1 VRQPRENHRDSEG
14 APASVVVFAFVGV
27 TVDRRVPH
35 PFLLTGLA
43 AFVFFIASHAL
54 AAPKDNA
61 ALKLDDDAIFNDY
74 LATKFTDAE
83 RKLKQA
89 VTVCGRNNCS
99 PSVLAQVRRDLGIV
113 YVVTGRT
120 DEARAQFA
128 EALRLDPATQIPKDL
143 STPEIQQV
151 FASAGGAGGGGGSK
165 PSRGAPPPDAEPAQ
179 VTSAPPGPD
188 EEEEIEHQ
196 PVGEA
201 ALYTP
206 MVIFAEMAEGIN
218 PSKVQ
223 VRYKSFGSPDWKRV
237 ELKKYRRGYGAEIP
251 CTDIGSTPGELRYYI
266 QALGP
271 SGEVIATNGT
281 RQAPHRVVL
290 KDDPAD
296 EPRHLP
302 GKEIPQKCK
311 GGMQVDCPP
320 GLPGCGSDRKKAPGA
335 DCSTDMECAAGMCLS
350 GMCGGDPDK
359 ISSDVKCES
368 DAECGSGKV
377 CSKEGVCQ
385 AVSKKNWLGLAAQQ
399 DVLLLPSTTSVCGD
413 STEYACFQNGGY
425 YDPEQFPIIREAGD
439 EIKGG
444 FALSTTRILLSYDR
458 TLGSHIGL
466 GARVGYA
473 FGGGPQAEGG
483 KAFFP
488 AHIEARLSYWFGR
501 NPFSSTSIRP
511 YVVIGGGVAQFD
523 AKVNVD
529 VYERPQADNPDP
541 DNCTSTTCKYGT
553 VAWKKAGTSFVAGGG
568 GIMIPI
574 DFKSGVV
581 AEARLM
587 QAFSASAL
595 GASFQLG
602 YQMGL

>member
-1 VRQPRENHRDSEG
+1 M
-14 APASVVVFAFVGV
+14 
-27 TVDRRVPH
+27 DRRVPH
-35 PFLLTGLA
+35 PLLLTGLA
-43 AFVFFIASHAL
+43 AFVILIASHAL

-89 VTVCGRNNCS
+89 VTLCGRTGCS

-120 DEARAQFA
+120 DEARAQFG
-128 EALRLDPATQIPKDL
+128 EALRLDPATSLPKDL
-143 STPEIQQV
+143 ATPEIQQV
-151 FASAGGAGGGGGSK
+151 FASAGGSGGGGGRSASL
-165 PSRGAPPPDAEPAQ
+165 PPVEAAPEKGPVTAAPA
-179 VTSAPPGPD
+179 GPD
-188 EEEEIEHQ
+188 EEEEIEHI

-201 ALYTP
+201 ALWTP
-206 MVIFAEMAEGIN
+206 LVIFAEMAPGIN

-223 VRYKSFGSPDWKRV
+223 VRYKAFGSPDWKRL
-237 ELKKYRRGYGAEIP
+237 ELKKYRRGYGAEIA
-251 CTDIGSTPGELRYYI
+251 CTDIGSTPGEMRYYV

-281 RQAPHRVVL
+281 RSAPHRVIL

-302 GKEIPQKCK
+302 GKPIPEKCK

-320 GLPGCGSDRKKAPGA
+320 GLPGCASDRKKAPGA
-335 DCSTDMECAAGMCLS
+335 ECGMDAECQAGVCLN

-359 ISSDVKCES
+359 VQDIKCET
-368 DAECGSGKV
+368 DAECGTGKS
-377 CSKEGVCQ
+377 CKEGACIGV
-385 AVSKKNWLGLAAQQ
+385 AKKNWIGFAAQQ
-399 DVLLLPSTTSVCGD
+399 DVLMLPSAMGVCSD
-413 STEYACFQNGGY
+413 PAEYVCFQSAEF
-425 YDPEQFPIIREAGD
+425 YDPNVFQPIAEAGD
-439 EIKGG
+439 EVKGG
-444 FALSTTRILLSYDR
+444 FAISTTRIMLSYDR

-473 FGGGPQAEGG
+473 FGGGPTAPEG

-488 AHIEARLSYWFGR
+488 AHLEARISYWLGK
-501 NPFSSTSIRP
+501 NPFASTSVRP
-511 YVVIGGGVAQFD
+511 YLVLSGGVAQFD
-523 AKVNVD
+523 SKVKVQ
-529 VYERPQADNPDP
+529 VYERNPDNPRQVDQ
-541 DNCTSTTCKYGT
+541 YEV
-553 VAWKKAGTSFVAGGG
+553 VAWKKAGTSFVQAGGG
-568 GIMIPI
+568 VLFPF
-574 DFKSGVV
+574 DFKSGII
-581 AEARLM
+581 AEVKVM

-595 GASFQLG
+595 GANFQLG

>member
-1 VRQPRENHRDSEG
+1 
-14 APASVVVFAFVGV
+14 
-27 TVDRRVPH
+27 VDRRVPH

-43 AFVFFIASHAL
+43 AFVLLTASHAL

-89 VTVCGRNNCS
+89 VTLCGRNSCS

-128 EALRLDPATQIPKDL
+128 EALRLDPATSLPKDL
-143 STPEIQQV
+143 ATPEIQQV
-151 FASAGGAGGGGGSK
+151 FSSAGGGGGGGG
-165 PSRGAPPPDAEPAQ
+165 RGGGGAAPPPPEAPEKPLTAAPA
-179 VTSAPPGPD
+179 GPD
-188 EEEEIEHQ
+188 EEEEIEHI

-201 ALYTP
+201 ALWTP
-206 MVIFAEMAEGIN
+206 LVVFAEMAEGIN

-223 VRYKSFGSPDWKRV
+223 VRYKAFGSPDWKRL
-237 ELKKYRRGYGAEIP
+237 EMKKYRRGYGAEIP
-251 CTDIGSTPGELRYYI
+251 CSDIGSTPGEMRYYI

-281 RQAPHRVVL
+281 RNAPHRVIL

-302 GKEIPQKCK
+302 GKPIPEKCK

-320 GLPGCGSDRKKAPGA
+320 GLPGCQSDRKKPPGA
-335 DCSTDMECAAGMCLS
+335 ECGGDSECQAGICLN
-350 GMCGGDPDK
+350 GQCGGDPDK
-359 ISSDVKCES
+359 VPDIKCET
-368 DAECGSGKV
+368 DAECGTGKS
-377 CSKEGVCQ
+377 CKDGTCIGV
-385 AVSKKNWLGLAAQQ
+385 AKKNWIGFAAQQ
-399 DVLLLPSTTSVCGD
+399 DVLMLPSAQSVCAD
-413 STEYACFQNGGY
+413 SAEYVCFQQDKSY
-425 YDPEQFPIIREAGD
+425 YDPEVFRPIASAAD
-439 EIKGG
+439 EVKGG
-444 FALSTTRILLSYDR
+444 FAVSTTRVMLSYDR

-473 FGGGPQAEGG
+473 FGGGPAVPDG

-488 AHIEARLSYWFGR
+488 AHLEARLSYWFGK

-511 YVVIGGGVAQFD
+511 YVVLGGGVAQYD
-523 AKVNVD
+523 SKVNVQ
-529 VYERPQADNPDP
+529 VYEFNTEVGRTNEVVPYNV
-541 DNCTSTTCKYGT
+541 
-553 VAWKKAGTSFVAGGG
+553 VAWKRAGTSFVQGGFG
-568 GIMIPI
+568 VLYPF
-574 DFKSGVV
+574 DFKSGIV
-581 AEARLM
+581 AELKVL
-587 QAFSASAL
+587 QAFGASAM
-595 GASFQLG
+595 GANFQLG

>member
-1 VRQPRENHRDSEG
+1 
-14 APASVVVFAFVGV
+14 
-27 TVDRRVPH
+27 VDRRVPH

-43 AFVFFIASHAL
+43 AFVVLIASHAL

-89 VTVCGRNNCS
+89 VTLCGRNSCS

-128 EALRLDPATQIPKDL
+128 EALRLDPTTQVPKDL
-143 STPEIQQV
+143 ATPEIQQV
-151 FASAGGAGGGGGSK
+151 FSSAGGGGGGGGGR
-165 PSRGAPPPDAEPAQ
+165 PAAQPPPEAPEKPLTA
-179 VTSAPPGPD
+179 APPGPD
-188 EEEEIEHQ
+188 EEEEIEHV

-201 ALYTP
+201 ALWTP
-206 MVIFAEMAEGIN
+206 LVIFAEMAEGIN

-223 VRYKSFGSPDWKRV
+223 VRYKAFGSPDWKRL

-251 CTDIGSTPGELRYYI
+251 CSDIGSTPGEMRYYI

-281 RQAPHRVVL
+281 RSAPHRVIL

-302 GKEIPQKCK
+302 GKPIPEKCK

-320 GLPGCGSDRKKAPGA
+320 GLPGCASDRKKAPGA
-335 DCSTDMECAAGMCLS
+335 ECGTDSECQAGICVN
-350 GMCGGDPDK
+350 GQCGGDPDK
-359 ISSDVKCES
+359 VQDIKCET
-368 DAECGSGKV
+368 DLECGTGKS
-377 CSKEGVCQ
+377 CKEGVCIGL
-385 AVSKKNWLGLAAQQ
+385 SKKNWIGFAAQQ
-399 DVLLLPSTTSVCGD
+399 DVLMLPSATSVCAD
-413 STEYACFQNGGY
+413 STEYACFEGTNTYNPNGDY
-425 YDPEQFPIIREAGD
+425 PIIPEAAD
-439 EIKGG
+439 EVKGG
-444 FALSTTRILLSYDR
+444 FARSTTRIMLSYDR
-458 TLGSHIGL
+458 TIGSHIGL

-473 FGGGPQAEGG
+473 FAGGPQAEGG

-488 AHIEARLSYWFGR
+488 AHIEARLSYWFGK
-501 NPFSSTSIRP
+501 NPFASTSIRP
-511 YVVIGGGVAQFD
+511 YAILAGGLAQYD
-523 AKVNVD
+523 AKVSVQ
-529 VYERPQADNPDP
+529 VWEREVVNGVVTNNPVSFP
-541 DNCTSTTCKYGT
+541 IT
-553 VAWKKAGTSFVAGGG
+553 AWKKAGTSFVQAGLGVLY
-568 GIMIPI
+568 PF
-574 DFKSGVV
+574 DYKSGII
-581 AEARLM
+581 AEIKVM

-595 GASFQLG
+595 GANFQLG

>member
-1 VRQPRENHRDSEG
+1 MPGDQLLGNHWVSTALRL
-14 APASVVVFAFVGV
+14 PVVVFLRRRV
-27 TVDRRVPH
+27 TVDRRPH
-35 PFLLTGLA
+35 PFFLTGLA
-43 AFVFFIASHAL
+43 AVVVLIASHAL

-128 EALRLDPATQIPKDL
+128 EALRLDPATSLPKDL
-143 STPEIQQV
+143 ATPEIQQV
-151 FASAGGAGGGGGSK
+151 FSSAGGGGGGGGG
-165 PSRGAPPPDAEPAQ
+165 RVAPPPAEAGGGDRAPVTAAPAR
-179 VTSAPPGPD
+179 PD
-188 EEEEIEHQ
+188 EEEEIEHV

-201 ALYTP
+201 ALWTP
-206 MVIFAEMAEGIN
+206 LVIFAEMADGIN

-223 VRYKSFGSPDWKRV
+223 VRYKAFGSPDWKRM
-237 ELKKYRRGYGAEIP
+237 EMKKYRRGYGAEIP
-251 CTDIGSTPGELRYYI
+251 CTDIGSTPGEMRYYI

-281 RQAPHRVVL
+281 RSAPHRVVL

-302 GKEIPQKCK
+302 GKPIPEKCK

-320 GLPGCGSDRKKAPGA
+320 GLPGCASDRKKAPGVE
-335 DCSTDMECAAGMCLS
+335 CGTDSECQAGICLN
-350 GMCGGDPDK
+350 GQCGGDPDK
-359 ISSDVKCES
+359 VTDVKCES
-368 DAECGSGKV
+368 DMECGTGKK
-377 CSKEGVCQ
+377 CTDGVCIGV
-385 AVSKKNWLGLAAQQ
+385 AKKNWLGLAAQQ
-399 DVLLLPSTTSVCGD
+399 DVLMLPSVAGVCSAPG
-413 STEYACFQNGGY
+413 EYVCFEGNNW
-425 YDPEQFPIIREAGD
+425 YDAETLQPVPEAGD

-444 FALSTTRILLSYDR
+444 FAQSTTRILLSFDR
-458 TLGSHIGL
+458 TFGNHIGI
-466 GARVGYA
+466 GARAGYA
-473 FGGGPQAEGG
+473 FGGGPKVPDG

-488 AHIEARLSYWFGR
+488 AHVELRVSYWFGK
-501 NPFSSTSIRP
+501 NPFASTSLRP
-511 YVVIGGGVAQFD
+511 YAVLGGGVAQFD
-523 AKVNVD
+523 SKVNVQ
-529 VYERPQADNPDP
+529 VYEHDQGNPRVLNP
-541 DNCTSTTCKYGT
+541 YNV
-553 VAWKKAGTSFVAGGG
+553 VAWKKAGTSFVQAGFGVLF
-568 GIMIPI
+568 PL
-574 DFKSGVV
+574 DFKSGIV
-581 AEARLM
+581 AEVKVM

-595 GASFQLG
+595 GANLQVG

>member
-1 VRQPRENHRDSEG
+1 
-14 APASVVVFAFVGV
+14 
-27 TVDRRVPH
+27 VDRRPH

-43 AFVFFIASHAL
+43 AVVVLIASHAF

-128 EALRLDPATQIPKDL
+128 EALRLDPATSVPKDL
-143 STPEIQQV
+143 STPEIQAI
-151 FASAGGAGGGGGSK
+151 FASAGGGGGGGGG
-165 PSRGAPPPDAEPAQ
+165 RTTPPPSEGPAERAP
-179 VTSAPPGPD
+179 VTAAPRGPD
-188 EEEEIEHQ
+188 EEEEIEHVA
-196 PVGEA
+196 VGEA
-201 ALYTP
+201 ALWTP
-206 MVIFAEMAEGIN
+206 LVIFAEMAEGIN

-223 VRYKSFGSPDWKRV
+223 LRYKVFGSPDWKRL
-237 ELKKYRRGYGAEIP
+237 EMKKYRRGYGGEIP
-251 CTDIGSTPGELRYYI
+251 CTDIGSTPGEMRYYI

-281 RQAPHRVVL
+281 RQAPHRVIL

-302 GKEIPQKCK
+302 GKPIPEKCK

-320 GLPGCGSDRKKAPGA
+320 GLPGCQSDRKKAPGVECGA
-335 DCSTDMECAAGMCLS
+335 DSECQAGVCLN
-350 GMCGGDPDK
+350 GQCGGDPDK
-359 ISSDVKCES
+359 VSDVKCET
-368 DAECGSGKV
+368 DMECGTGKT
-377 CSKEGVCQ
+377 CKDGVCLGV
-385 AVSKKNWLGLAAQQ
+385 AKKNWLGLVAQQ
-399 DVLLLPSTTSVCGD
+399 DVLMLPSMTAVCADPG
-413 STEYACFQNGGY
+413 EYVCFEDASLYNPDGTY
-425 YDPEQFPIIREAGD
+425 PVIPEAAD

-444 FALSTTRILLSYDR
+444 FAVSTTRLMLAYDR
-458 TLGSHIGL
+458 TLGSHIEI

-473 FGGGPQAEGG
+473 FRGGPAVPDG

-488 AHIEARLSYWFGR
+488 AHIEARVSYWFGK
-501 NPFSSTSIRP
+501 NPFSSTSLRP
-511 YVVIGGGVAQFD
+511 YAVLGGGLAQYD
-523 AKVNVD
+523 AKVNVQ
-529 VYERPQADNPDP
+529 VYERDQSMGAPPNAIAQYPL
-541 DNCTSTTCKYGT
+541 
-553 VAWKKAGTSFVAGGG
+553 VAWKKAGTSFVQAGLGL
-568 GIMIPI
+568 MYPI
-574 DFKSGVV
+574 DFKSGIVF
-581 AEARLM
+581 EAKLM

-595 GASFQLG
+595 GANFQLG

>member
-1 VRQPRENHRDSEG
+1 
-14 APASVVVFAFVGV
+14 
-27 TVDRRVPH
+27 VDRRVPH

-43 AFVFFIASHAL
+43 AFVVLIASHAF

-74 LATKFTDAE
+74 LATKFSDAE

-89 VTVCGRNNCS
+89 VTICGRNNCS

-128 EALRLDPATQIPKDL
+128 EALRLDPATALPKDL
-143 STPEIQQV
+143 ATPEIQQV
-151 FASAGGAGGGGGSK
+151 FSSAGGGGGGGGGGTA
-165 PSRGAPPPDAEPAQ
+165 RGAPPPADAPEKPI
-179 VTSAPPGPD
+179 TGAPPGPD
-188 EEEEIEHQ
+188 EEEEIEHI

-201 ALYTP
+201 ALWTP
-206 MVIFAEMAEGIN
+206 LVIFAEMADGIN

-223 VRYKSFGSPDWKRV
+223 VRYKVFGSPDWKRL
-237 ELKKYRRGYGAEIP
+237 EMKKYRRGYGAEIP
-251 CTDIGSTPGELRYYI
+251 CSDIGSTPGEMRYYI

-281 RQAPHRVVL
+281 RQAPHRVIL

-302 GKEIPQKCK
+302 GKPVPEKCK

-320 GLPGCGSDRKKAPGA
+320 GLPGCASDRKKAPGVECGA
-335 DCSTDMECAAGMCLS
+335 DAECQAGVCLN
-350 GMCGGDPDK
+350 GQCGGDPDK
-359 ISSDVKCES
+359 VSDLKCET
-368 DAECGSGKV
+368 DAECGTGKT
-377 CSKEGVCQ
+377 CKEGVCTGV
-385 AVSKKNWLGLAAQQ
+385 AKKNWIGFAAQQ
-399 DVLLLPSTTSVCGD
+399 DVLMLPSMASVCANPG
-413 STEYACFQNGGY
+413 EYVCFQEGAY
-425 YDPEQFPIIREAGD
+425 YDAEIYRPIPEAAD

-444 FALSTTRILLSYDR
+444 FAQSTTRIMLSFDR
-458 TLGSHIGL
+458 TLGAHIGL

-473 FGGGPQAEGG
+473 FGGGPAVPEG

-488 AHIEARLSYWFGR
+488 AHIEGRISYWFGK
-501 NPFSSTSIRP
+501 NPFASTSIRP
-511 YVVIGGGVAQFD
+511 YVVLGGGVAQFD
-523 AKVNVD
+523 AKVNVQ
-529 VYERPQADNPDP
+529 VYEHDP
-541 DNCTSTTCKYGT
+541 NVPRQINQYPV
-553 VAWKKAGTSFVAGGG
+553 VAWKKAGTTFAHGGFG
-568 GIMIPI
+568 VLFPF
-574 DFKSGVV
+574 DFKSGIV
-581 AEARLM
+581 AEAKLM

-595 GASFQLG
+595 GASLQVG

>member
-1 VRQPRENHRDSEG
+1 
-14 APASVVVFAFVGV
+14 
-27 TVDRRVPH
+27 VDRRVPH

-43 AFVFFIASHAL
+43 AFVVLIASHAL

-89 VTVCGRNNCS
+89 VTLCGRNSCS

-128 EALRLDPATQIPKDL
+128 EALRLDPATSLPKDL
-143 STPEIQQV
+143 ATPEIQQV
-151 FASAGGAGGGGGSK
+151 FSSAGGGGGGGGGG
-165 PSRGAPPPDAEPAQ
+165 RGGGAAQPAPDAPEKPITAAPA
-179 VTSAPPGPD
+179 GPD
-188 EEEEIEHQ
+188 EEEEIEHI

-201 ALYTP
+201 ALWTP
-206 MVIFAEMAEGIN
+206 LVIFAEMAEGIN

-223 VRYKSFGSPDWKRV
+223 VRYKSFGSPDWKRL
-237 ELKKYRRGYGAEIP
+237 EMKKYRRGYGAEIP
-251 CTDIGSTPGELRYYI
+251 CTDIGSTPGEMRYYI

-281 RQAPHRVVL
+281 RSAPHRVVL

-302 GKEIPQKCK
+302 GKPIPEKCK

-320 GLPGCGSDRKKAPGA
+320 GLPGCQSDRKKAPGA
-335 DCSTDMECAAGMCLS
+335 ECGADSECAAGICLN
-350 GMCGGDPDK
+350 GQCGGDPDK
-359 ISSDVKCES
+359 VSDVKCET
-368 DAECGSGKV
+368 DMECGTGKT
-377 CSKEGVCQ
+377 CKDGVCMGVQ
-385 AVSKKNWLGLAAQQ
+385 KKNWIGFAAQQ
-399 DVLLLPSTTSVCGD
+399 DVLMLPSATSVCAD
-413 STEYACFQNGGY
+413 SAEYVCFEGQSLYNPDGTY
-425 YDPEQFPIIREAGD
+425 PIIPEAAD
-439 EIKGG
+439 EVKGG
-444 FALSTTRILLSYDR
+444 FAVSTTRIMLSYDR
-458 TLGSHIGL
+458 TLGTHIEL

-488 AHIEARLSYWFGR
+488 AHIEARVSYWFGK
-501 NPFSSTSIRP
+501 NPFASTSIRP
-511 YVVIGGGVAQFD
+511 YAVLGGGVAQFD
-523 AKVNVD
+523 SKVKVQ
-529 VYERPQADNPDP
+529 VYERNQDNPRQIDQYEL
-541 DNCTSTTCKYGT
+541 T
-553 VAWKKAGTSFVAGGG
+553 AWKKAGTTFVQAGA
-568 GIMIPI
+568 GILFPF
-574 DFKSGVV
+574 DFKSGIV
-581 AEARLM
+581 AEAKLM

-595 GASFQLG
+595 GANLLIG

>member
-1 VRQPRENHRDSEG
+1 
-14 APASVVVFAFVGV
+14 
-27 TVDRRVPH
+27 VDRRVPH

-43 AFVFFIASHAL
+43 AFVILIASRAL

-89 VTVCGRNNCS
+89 VALCGRNSCS

-128 EALRLDPATQIPKDL
+128 EALRLDPATSVPKDL
-143 STPEIQQV
+143 ATPEIQAI
-151 FASAGGAGGGGGSK
+151 FASAGGAGGGG
-165 PSRGAPPPDAEPAQ
+165 SRGGGQPPDTAPEKPITGAPA
-179 VTSAPPGPD
+179 GPD
-188 EEEEIEHQ
+188 EEEEIEHIA
-196 PVGEA
+196 VGES
-201 ALYTP
+201 ALWTP
-206 MVIFAEMAEGIN
+206 LVIFAEMADGIN

-223 VRYKSFGSPDWKRV
+223 VRYKVFGSPDWKRM
-237 ELKKYRRGYGAEIP
+237 EMKKYRRGYGAEIP
-251 CTDIGSTPGELRYYI
+251 CSDIGSTPGEMRYYI

-281 RQAPHRVVL
+281 RSAPHRVIL

-302 GKEIPQKCK
+302 GKPIPEKCK

-320 GLPGCGSDRKKAPGA
+320 GLPGCQSDRKKAPGA
-335 DCSTDMECAAGMCLS
+335 ECGGDSECQAGVCLN
-350 GMCGGDPDK
+350 GQCGGDPDK
-359 ISSDVKCES
+359 VQDIKCDT
-368 DAECGSGKV
+368 DAECGTGKT
-377 CSKEGVCQ
+377 CKEGVCTGL
-385 AVSKKNWLGLAAQQ
+385 SKKNWIGFAAQQ
-399 DVLLLPSTTSVCGD
+399 DVLMLPSATSVCAD
-413 STEYACFQNGGY
+413 SVEYVCFEGSNLYNPDGTY
-425 YDPEQFPIIREAGD
+425 PIIPQAAD
-439 EIKGG
+439 EVKGG
-444 FALSTTRILLSYDR
+444 FATSTTRIMLSYDR
-458 TLGSHIGL
+458 TFGAHIGL

-473 FGGGPQAEGG
+473 FGGGPQAQGG

-488 AHIEARLSYWFGR
+488 AHVEARFSYWLGK

-511 YVVIGGGVAQFD
+511 YLILAGGLAQFD
-523 AKVNVD
+523 SKVAVQ
-529 VYERPQADNPDP
+529 VWERD
-541 DNCTSTTCKYGT
+541 TTASAGPASVVAYPLT
-553 VAWKKAGTSFVAGGG
+553 AWKKAGTSFVQAGVGALY
-568 GIMIPI
+568 PF
-574 DFKSGVV
+574 DYKSGII
-581 AEARLM
+581 AEIKVM

-595 GASFQLG
+595 GANFQLG